1 MTIPFLAS
9 VEDAIRHLLHA
20 LNAQP
25 DEQPRVLSAWHLD
38 TRAAGAVLGADA
50 SGYLTVGAGDPGEP
64 VSYVRFEASRAT
76 DFVRVHVQSSAA
88 GRGGASY
95 DPASFVTSDEVDCR
109 FSRQQD
115 RTVPRSGADHYY
127 VWLIPV
133 MKSDA
138 GDVALFDGQAGR
150 PDFMSFL
157 DLGV

>member
-1 MTIPFLAS
+1 MTIPLLAS
-9 VEDAIRHLLHA
+9 VEDAIRHLLSA

-38 TRAAGAVLGADA
+38 TGAAATVLSGDA
-50 SGYLTVGAGDPGEP
+50 SGYLTIGAKDAGDPI
-64 VSYVRFEASRAT
+64 SYLRFEASRAT

-88 GRGGASY
+88 GKGGASY

-109 FSRQQD
+109 SNRQQD
-115 RTVPRSGADHYY
+115 RTVPRSGVDHYY

-133 MKSDA
+133 LKSDA
-138 GDVALFDGQAGR
+138 GDVALFDGRGGR
-150 PDFMSFL
+150 PDSMSFL